1 MLGLTSPPVS
11 IKSIECAIIDKGFE
25 EGWII
30 PTPPKQRTGKVVAIV
45 GSGPAG
51 LAAADQLN
59 KAGHTVTV
67 YDRNDRMGGLL
78 MYGIPNMKL
87 EKAVVQRRIDLMEAE
102 GVTFVPNAEVGVN
115 IDARKLKEET
125 DALIIATG
133 ATWPRD
139 LKIPGRDS
147 NGIHFAMEFLQANTK
162 SLLDSELTDGKYLS
176 AKDKHVIVI
185 GGGDTGNDCIGTSM
199 RHGCKSIVNF
209 ELLPQPPDTRAH
221 DNPWPQFAR
230 VFKLD
235 YGHAEVK
242 AHFHRDPRQYCIL
255 SKEFVKDDKNDVR
268 GVKTIRVQWERDA
281 TGRWSMTE
289 IPGTEQFFEADLV
302 LLSMGFLGPEDSI
315 VKQLDLKQDARTN
328 IETPR
333 GRYETSVPGV
343 FAAGDCRRGQS
354 LIVWGINEGRQCARE
369 VDLWLMGNT
378 YLPVAGGICQ
388 RSLEHLETTDEKQK
402 KAAVT
407 VAA

>member
-1 MLGLTSPPVS
+1 M
-11 IKSIECAIIDKGFE
+11 
-25 EGWII
+25 
-30 PTPPKQRTGKVVAIV
+30 
-45 GSGPAG
+45 
-51 LAAADQLN
+51 AAADQLN

-87 EKAVVQRRIDLMEAE
+87 DKAVVQRRIDLMAAE
-102 GVTFVPNAEVGVN
+102 GVTFVPNADVGVN
-115 IDARKLKEET
+115 VDARKLKEEN

-162 SLLDSELTDGKYLS
+162 SLLDSDLTDGKYLS

-199 RHGCKSIVNF
+199 RHGCKSVVNF
-209 ELLPQPPDTRAH
+209 ELLPQPPDSRAP

-255 SKEFVKDDKNDVR
+255 SKEFVTDDQNNVR

-281 TGRWSMTE
+281 AGRWSMTE
-289 IPGTEQFFEADLV
+289 VPNTEQFFEADLV
-302 LLSMGFLGPEDSI
+302 LLSMGFLGPEDKI

-333 GRYETSVPGV
+333 DRYETSVPGV

-369 VDLWLMGNT
+369 VDMWLMGNT

-388 RSLEHLETTDEKQK
+388 RPLEHVDSTEKQK
-402 KAAVT
+402 KVTLTAA
-407 VAA
+407 A